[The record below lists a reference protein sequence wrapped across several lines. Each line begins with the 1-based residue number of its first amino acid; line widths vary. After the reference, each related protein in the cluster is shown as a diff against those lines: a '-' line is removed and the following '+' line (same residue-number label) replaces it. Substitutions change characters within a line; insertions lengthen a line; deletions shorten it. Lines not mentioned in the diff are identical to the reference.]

1 MVIEIV
7 PRLGVDL
14 VWDKVKHLVAKTND
28 AVLNDR
34 DVLKFLQDG
43 TYVLWVAIDSDTK
56 EIITA
61 MTVEFVLYPRDKV
74 CRVVTIGGSKMSEWI
89 QHITTLEEWAKS
101 LGCSYMDMYGRR
113 GWLKILTDYNEDCI
127 LLRKKL

>member
-1 MVIEIV
+1 MIEIV
-7 PRLGVDL
+7 PQLGVDL

-43 TYVLWVAIDSDTK
+43 TYVLWVVIDSDTK

-61 MTVEFVLYPRDKV
+61 ITVEFVFYPRDKV
-74 CRVVTIGGSKMSEWI
+74 
-89 QHITTLEEWAKS
+89 
-101 LGCSYMDMYGRR
+101 
-113 GWLKILTDYNEDCI
+113 
-127 LLRKKL
+127 